1 MSTEVG
7 DRISSLWRDAEFM
20 KLWIGQSLSLVG
32 SQVTAVALP
41 IVAVSLLHASPSEMG
56 VLSALQKLPFV
67 FILFVGV
74 WADRVRRRP
83 LLIATDF
90 GQGVLLITI
99 PLLYFA
105 GQLTLAWLCVAVV
118 IMGMLQVVF
127 DVADHAYLP
136 SLVRREQ
143 LPEANSKTQLSIS
156 ASEVAGRGLAA
167 LLLSWFSAAGAIVV
181 DAVTFLASAFA
192 CLLIRR
198 PEPAPASSGEPQRVF
213 LSIKEGVRF
222 VWSQPLLR
230 PTLLATS
237 FYMFFMTGIQ
247 ALYYP
252 FALQELHID
261 ASLIAIIL
269 TIGGPAA
276 VAGSALAPRL
286 VDRIGLGRMLIIAGV
301 FGNVSYLLIPL
312 ADGSKWSAVAA
323 LAGAQLMFGVGMP
336 LGGMVTMTVRQAVTP
351 DHLQGRVA
359 ATFRAFGLGIAPLG
373 ALAAGFAAEPLG
385 LRATILVC
393 AIGILVPL
401 VFQFCSPLIRLRGVP
416 DVAR

>member
-1 MSTEVG
+1 MSTQAT
-7 DRISSLWRDAEFM
+7 DRTSSLWRDADFM

-41 IVAVSLLHASPSEMG
+41 IVAVTLLHVSPAQMG

-83 LLIATDF
+83 LLIGTDL
-90 GQGVLLITI
+90 GQGLLLITV
-99 PLLYFA
+99 PVLYFTD
-105 GQLTLAWLCVAVV
+105 QLTLAWLCAVVV
-118 IMGMLQVVF
+118 IMGVLQVVF

-156 ASEVAGRGLAA
+156 TAEVAGRGLAA

-198 PEPAPASSGEPQRVF
+198 PEPTPSAAAEPQKVL
-213 LSIKEGVRF
+213 LSIREGVRF

-237 FYMFFMTGIQ
+237 FYMFFVTGIQ

-252 FALQELHID
+252 FALQELHLH
-261 ASLIAIIL
+261 ASLVAIIL
-269 TIGGPAA
+269 TCGGPAA
-276 VAGSALAPRL
+276 IIGSALAPRM
-286 VDRIGLGRMLIIAGV
+286 VERMGLGRMLIIAGV

-312 ADGSKWSAVAA
+312 AGGSTWSAVAA

-385 LRATILVC
+385 LRTAILIC
-393 AIGILVPL
+393 AVGVLVPL
-401 VFQFCSPLIRLRGVP
+401 VFQFCSPLVRLGGVP
-416 DVAR
+416 EVAR